1 MTTAPKPL
9 TPDEISFAKKYR
21 AFDSEY
27 GNSLVNRLISTIDA
41 KDAEIARLKAELSA
55 RLVHYC
61 VCQGSQSPV
70 EGCDCVSCTTKRLEN
85 RIADLEETIAVQLA
99 LVHKQAEDEGLW
111 FIAQTAPEAYLQQ
124 ELRRLHSAIEANAA
138 SPRDE

>member
-1 MTTAPKPL
+1 MTRTDLA
-9 TPDEISFAKKYR
+9 
-21 AFDSEY
+21 
-27 GNSLVNRLISTIDA
+27 A

-70 EGCDCVSCTTKRLEN
+70 GGCDCVSCTTKRLEN

-124 ELRRLHSAIEANAA
+124 ELRRLHGAIEANAA
-138 SPRDE
+138 SLQEE

>member
-1 MTTAPKPL
+1 MTDTPKL
-9 TPDEISFAKKYR
+9 TDAEKLDVVADLSRDLPVGLYYQQAML
-21 AFDSEY
+21 A
-27 GNSLVNRLISTIDA
+27 TIDA

-85 RIADLEETIAVQLA
+85 RIADSEKTIAVQLA

-124 ELRRLHSAIEANAA
+124 ELRRLHGAIEANAA
-138 SPRDE
+138 SPQEE